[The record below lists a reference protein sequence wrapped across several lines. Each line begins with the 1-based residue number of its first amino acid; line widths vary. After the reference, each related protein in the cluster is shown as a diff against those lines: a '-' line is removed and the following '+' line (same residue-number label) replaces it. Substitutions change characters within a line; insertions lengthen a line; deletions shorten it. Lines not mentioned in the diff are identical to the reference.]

1 MQGKFETTPN
11 ICVETDSP
19 KCIFFL
25 KGSMH
30 KSTLLNHKFHI
41 CALHLGVLTIRG
53 SYNQGSYNQGF
64 LQSGVL
70 TIRGLTIRVSS
81 NQESYIQGFLQSMVQ
96 WFLQSGVLTIRG
108 SYN

>member
-1 MQGKFETTPN
+1 MHGKFETTPN

-25 KGSMH
+25 KGSML

-53 SYNQGSYNQGF
+53 LSLTIRGSYNQGSYNQGF

-70 TIRGLTIRVSS
+70 
-81 NQESYIQGFLQSMVQ
+81 
-96 WFLQSGVLTIRG
+96 QSGVLTIRG
-108 SYN
+108 LKIKGS